1 MKTRSHIVLVILC
14 LCLPAIGFAQVPQL
28 ISYQGRV
35 TVGGTNFD
43 GAGQFKFALINN
55 GASRTYWSNGTASVS
70 VSVSKGLFSI
80 LLGDA
85 GMNPI
90 PASVFTNSDVRLRIW
105 FSDGVSGWQGLTP
118 DQRLAAVGYALM
130 AANVPDGLI
139 TPNKLAVGAVTTSAI
154 AQGGVGSAQL
164 AEGAVTGAK
173 IQAATIDITK
183 LSFTPLMVES
193 DPKVAV
199 TSANTVP
206 RWDGASLVNGTI
218 FDNGNVGIGNSSP
231 ATALDVNGT
240 VTANRFIGDGSGLTN
255 ISLTLAGDVT
265 GPRLNIG
272 SGHTLSGYLAAIAGG
287 QDNAA
292 SGDRATVGGGWLNSA
307 SSAFA
312 CVPGGIQ
319 NVAGGFSSLAAGK
332 RAKALHTGA
341 FVWAD
346 STEADFASTADNQFL
361 IRAGGGVG
369 IGTGSPVSAL
379 HVNGTVTATA
389 FSGDGSGLYNLPG
402 NGAGDVTG
410 PRLNIGSGHTLSGYL
425 AAIAGGQDNA
435 ASGDRATVGGGWL
448 NSASSAFACVPG
460 GIQNVAGGF
469 SSLAAGKRAKAL
481 HTGAFVWADST
492 EADFASTADN
502 QFLIRAGG
510 GVGIGTASP
519 VSALQVNGTVTATGF
534 SGDGSG
540 LRNVSASLPA
550 VISGQQLDI
559 GSGHTLGGSLATI
572 AGGQQN
578 AASGDRAA
586 VGGGWLNRASSAF
599 ACVPGGIQN
608 VASGFS
614 SFAAGKRAKALHPG
628 AFVWADSTEA
638 DFVSTADNQFSV
650 RASGG
655 AVFQTGWA
663 GMSVEGK
670 MSVLDVNT
678 GLPVAELG
686 EGLDYAEG
694 FDVSDQEKIVPG
706 MVLVINPA
714 QPGQLT
720 MSRTAYDKRVA
731 GIVAG
736 ANGLGSG
743 VRLGAGRFA
752 HHVALAGRVYCKVDT
767 TFGAIAP
774 GDWLTTSPTPG
785 HAMVVKDHAKA
796 QGAILGKAMESLPE
810 GRTGQVLVL
819 VTLQ

>member
-255 ISLTLAGDVT
+255 ISLTL
-265 GPRLNIG
+265 
-272 SGHTLSGYLAAIAGG
+272 
-287 QDNAA
+287 
-292 SGDRATVGGGWLNSA
+292 
-307 SSAFA
+307 
-312 CVPGGIQ
+312 
-319 NVAGGFSSLAAGK
+319 
-332 RAKALHTGA
+332 
-341 FVWAD
+341 
-346 STEADFASTADNQFL
+346 
-361 IRAGGGVG
+361 
-369 IGTGSPVSAL
+369 
-379 HVNGTVTATA
+379 
-389 FSGDGSGLYNLPG
+389 
-402 NGAGDVTG
+402 AGDVTG